1 MKILF
6 FVKVSDDDDDDRRS
20 GTELGLNYKNGR
32 WALTEAAMEKM
43 EVKWLFFFCRS
54 RIELKFQK
62 DISGSLTENKIM
74 L

>member
-6 FVKVSDDDDDDRRS
+6 FVKVSDDDDETEPIGNWTR
-20 GTELGLNYKNGR
+20 TELQKWQVSFNRGGNG
-32 WALTEAAMEKM
+32 ENGGKM
-43 EVKWLFFFCRS
+43 IIFFC